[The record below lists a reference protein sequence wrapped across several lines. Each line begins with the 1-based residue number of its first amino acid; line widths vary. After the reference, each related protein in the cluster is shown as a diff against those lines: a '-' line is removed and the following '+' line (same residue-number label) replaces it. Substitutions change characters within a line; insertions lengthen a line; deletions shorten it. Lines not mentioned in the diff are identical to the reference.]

1 MKSIVAAVALLIGAS
16 SAMQNASPAEKFPG
30 RPMRM
35 IIPYAAGGGADIVG
49 RLIAQRLT
57 ENWGHQVV
65 VDNRAGASG
74 NIGTEIAARSPADGY
89 TMLLI
94 GPNHTVNIS
103 LYSKLAFDPIKD
115 FAPVSLV
122 TSAPYLLVVNPS
134 TAIHSVND
142 LVALAKAHPGKILYG
157 SAGNGT
163 AGHLGMELI
172 KTMAGIDMV
181 HVAYKG
187 SPPVLTD
194 LMGGRVSA
202 AFDNVLSAAPHVNAG
217 KLRAIAVSTLKRS
230 SAMPTVP
237 TVAES
242 GLSGFECAVW
252 QGILVPA
259 GTPKAIIDALNT
271 AIVSVLKRPDVRDRM
286 TAQSTDVIASKP
298 EEFRAFMKADLV
310 KWAKVVKDSG
320 ARID

>member
-1 MKSIVAAVALLIGAS
+1 MKIIAVAVGLMVGAAAAIQ
-16 SAMQNASPAEKFPG
+16 SASAAENFPS
-30 RPMRM
+30 RPVRM

-49 RLIAQRLT
+49 RLIAQRLA
-57 ENWGHQVV
+57 ESWGQQVV

-89 TMLLI
+89 TVLLI
-94 GPNHTVNIS
+94 GPNHTVNVS

-134 TAIHSVND
+134 TPINSVND
-142 LVALAKAHPGKILYG
+142 LIALAKAQPGKILYG

-163 AGHLGMELI
+163 AGHLGMELV
-172 KTMAGIDMV
+172 KTMAGVDMV
-181 HVAYKG
+181 HIAYKG

-202 AFDNVLSAAPHVNAG
+202 AFDNVLSAAAHVKAG

-242 GLSGFECAVW
+242 GLSGFECMVW
-252 QGILVPA
+252 QGILAPA
-259 GTPKAIIDALNT
+259 GTQKLIVDTLNAAVVSALN
-271 AIVSVLKRPDVRDRM
+271 RPDMKERM
-286 TAQSTDVIASKP
+286 AAQSADVIASTP
-298 EEFRAFMKADLV
+298 QEFGAFMKADLV

-320 ARID
+320 ARVD

>member
-1 MKSIVAAVALLIGAS
+1 MKNAAIVGAMIVSTGVCVPLANAAD
-16 SAMQNASPAEKFPG
+16 NFPA
-30 RPMRM
+30 RPVRM

-49 RLIAQRLT
+49 RMIAQKVGER
-57 ENWGHQVV
+57 WGQQVV

-74 NIGTEIAARSPADGY
+74 NIGTAIAASAPGDGY
-89 TMLLI
+89 TLLLI
-94 GPNHTVNIS
+94 GPNHTVNVS

-115 FAPVSLV
+115 FAPISLV

-134 TAIHSVND
+134 TPINSVND
-142 LVALAKAHPGKILYG
+142 LIALAKARPGKILYG

-172 KTMAGIDMV
+172 KSMAGIDMV

-194 LMGGRVSA
+194 LMAGRVSV
-202 AFDNVLSAAPHVNAG
+202 AFDNVLSAAPHVKAG
-217 KLRAIAVSTLKRS
+217 KLRAIAVSTSKRS
-230 SAMPTVP
+230 SAVADVP

-242 GLSGFECAVW
+242 GLNGFEASVW
-252 QGILVPA
+252 QGILAPA
-259 GTPKAIIDALNT
+259 GTPKPILDALNS
-271 AIVSVLKRPDVRDRM
+271 AIVNALTQPDMKQRI
-286 TAQSTDVIASKP
+286 AQYGADVIASTP
-298 EEFRAFMKADLV
+298 QEFATFMKADLV

-320 ARID
+320 ARVD